1 MGLVLFRTSE
11 PQGETDAPTGVES
24 AATVEV
30 LIGHMGGPFWARKD
44 EGAWSFPKGLVEE
57 TDVTADGVARRE
69 FAEELGLPAPDGP
82 VFDLG
87 VTPGGRKRIR
97 LLAMHVSVDALD
109 PGLHDDALAAGI
121 DGGTFDMEWPPKSGR
136 TASFPEIDRA
146 AWVTLDVAALKLS
159 KNQRD
164 AVERVAAL
172 ATTIAAQPGS

>member
-1 MGLVLFRTSE
+1 MPIRNRLAELHPE
-11 PQGETDAPTGVES
+11 ITG
-24 AATVEV
+24 
-30 LIGHMGGPFWARKD
+30 W
-44 EGAWSFPKGLVEE
+44 
-57 TDVTADGVARRE
+57 RRHLHQHP
-69 FAEELGLPAPDGP
+69 ELL
-82 VFDLG
+82 FDLG

-97 LLAMHVSVDALD
+97 LLAMHVTVDALD

>member
-1 MGLVLFRTSE
+1 
-11 PQGETDAPTGVES
+11 
-24 AATVEV
+24 
-30 LIGHMGGPFWARKD
+30 MGGPFWARKD